1 MTTTAAVFMSGNSQ
15 AVRLPKEF
23 QLHSKRVLIERR
35 GDEIILREKKATVRD
50 ILKSLPPLSQ
60 QARQEWEGM
69 AAELLDPAPQER
81 DWSALL
87 PADAA
92 QVK

>member
-35 GDEIILREKKATVRD
+35 GDEIVLREKKATVRD

-60 QARQEWEGM
+60 GARQAGEQ
-69 AAELLDPAPQER
+69 AETQIDDPAPQNR

-87 PADAA
+87 GSETSPS
-92 QVK
+92 K

>member
-23 QLHSKRVLIERR
+23 QLHSKRVTIERR

-50 ILKSLPPLSQ
+50 ILKTLPPLSPE
-60 QARQEWEGM
+60 ARQEWALVE
-69 AAELLDPAPQER
+69 AQLDDPAPQDR
-81 DWSALL
+81 AWQTLL
-87 PADAA
+87 TSDVPSP
-92 QVK
+92 

>member
-35 GDEIILREKKATVRD
+35 GDEIVLREKKATVRD
-50 ILKSLPPLSQ
+50 LLKNLPALSPAAQ
-60 QARQEWEGM
+60 QAWEQVE
-69 AAELLDPAPQER
+69 AQLNEPAPQSR
-81 DWSALL
+81 DWNALL
-87 PADAA
+87 GSDAA
-92 QVK
+92 PAK